1 MKSELLNAAMKG
13 NVSET
18 HKLNGP
24 YKFYAEING
33 ETCFS
38 VSKQLGTYENPE
50 VEVYMESPV
59 ENGFATLRVIVP
71 TMSVIQRSRV
81 SDELFRTSMQFIQS
95 NALDIIEVAE
105 GKTKI

>member
-1 MKSELLNAAMKG
+1 MKSELLNTAMKG
-13 NVSET
+13 DVSET
-18 HKLNGP
+18 HKLDGP
-24 YKFYAEING
+24 YKFYAEINS
-33 ETCFS
+33 EICFS

-71 TMSVIQRSRV
+71 IMSVIQRSRV

-95 NALDIIEVAE
+95 NALDIIEAAE